1 MLAKSKFH
9 FIPIINVD
17 GASLVEDYYKWH
29 KKILN
34 KRKNMNPQFTDQC
47 GHEESGTDL
56 NRNWPIDWK
65 AFDAKNNEQVCGE
78 YWPGA
83 SPLSEPEN

>member
-1 MLAKSKFH
+1 
-9 FIPIINVD
+9 
-17 GASLVEDYYKWH
+17 
-29 KKILN
+29 
-34 KRKNMNPQFTDQC
+34 MNPQFTDQC